1 MTAEVTK
8 VLATASIEL
17 AGEAAMIE
25 FGAKIARGLLIGE
38 GLLTSEGLLTGEGL
52 STSEGLFASE
62 GLLIGE
68 GLSTSEGT
76 RKPIIMTLQGDL
88 GAGKTTLS
96 RGILQG
102 LGHAGNV
109 KSPTYTLV
117 EPYQLA
123 FGAVYHFDLYRLT
136 DAEELEYM
144 GFADYLTDGKLC
156 LIEWPEQG
164 QGFLPQADI
173 GIQIRQLQEGRCVT
187 LSAYSAYAE
196 QLVSQLGM
204 I

>member
-8 VLATASIEL
+8 VLATVSVEL
-17 AGEAAMIE
+17 ADEMAMIE
-25 FGAKIARGLLIGE
+25 FGSKIARGLLIGGGLSTGG
-38 GLLTSEGLLTGEGL
+38 GLLTRG
-52 STSEGLFASE
+52 
-62 GLLIGE
+62 

-76 RKPIIMTLQGDL
+76 GKPIIMTLQGDL

-96 RGILQG
+96 RGILQE
-102 LGHAGNV
+102 LGHVGNV

-136 DAEELEYM
+136 DSEELEYM

-173 GIQIRQLQEGRCVT
+173 GIQISQLEEGRCVT
-187 LSAYSAYAE
+187 LFAYSAYAE